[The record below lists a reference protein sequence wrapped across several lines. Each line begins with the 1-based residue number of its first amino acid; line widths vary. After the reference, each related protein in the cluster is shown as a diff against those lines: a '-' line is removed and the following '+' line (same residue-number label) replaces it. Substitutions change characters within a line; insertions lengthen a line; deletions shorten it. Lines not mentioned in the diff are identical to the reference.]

1 MEYRKKQNRF
11 VYAFKQTDLLREKRK
26 IDKQERESAE
36 NCAAWVELGK
46 NSVSNRYRKIWA
58 VSHGIVR
65 VYTVSEMG

>member
-1 MEYRKKQNRF
+1 MYLTKLVLMIIPQDVIEESK
-11 VYAFKQTDLLREKRK
+11 DEK
-26 IDKQERESAE
+26 
-36 NCAAWVELGK
+36 CAAWVELGK